1 MVTKYNQNISIDGDS
16 YISAR
21 ITDLGHCKKFYESD
35 EVLSDNYGSR
45 IYRNIKHDLRTGR
58 QHRLHTCLC
67 DVYSL
72 GIISYV
78 ILARDMP
85 YQIDKEKKST
95 GEVVKTFGGEK
106 KTHVI
111 EIDETQNSQ
120 EINTQEVYEEMA
132 LNSGSQSSLHTVGY
146 HHEAHRIGSLK
157 DPHEIYFLC
166 FNSKWN
172 HLSTDVVELIRR
184 TVVIDDEKRASIQEV
199 LDLNYFKKSSERYN
213 VEDDGETQ
221 NNLDHYISKVNKS
234 IRKSENKKKSCLLS
248 SLPLHDDFETNNA
261 IMFENGKII
270 CNKTGEDSG
279 INENLRCRS
288 SAFSE
293 LAASQDL
300 SQRSRSKMSLPK
312 SCEKRSIENVDT
324 SVEEDLSAATSNNDT
339 VIGIESKLI
348 YEISGYLQKARINFG
363 LL

>member
-221 NNLDHYISKVNKS
+221 NNSYILTFLKS
-234 IRKSENKKKSCLLS
+234 AKTDTALLIFVAKTDIDIKGT
-248 SLPLHDDFETNNA
+248 PFEK
-261 IMFENGKII
+261 F
-270 CNKTGEDSG
+270 
-279 INENLRCRS
+279 
-288 SAFSE
+288 
-293 LAASQDL
+293 
-300 SQRSRSKMSLPK
+300 
-312 SCEKRSIENVDT
+312 
-324 SVEEDLSAATSNNDT
+324 
-339 VIGIESKLI
+339 
-348 YEISGYLQKARINFG
+348 
-363 LL
+363 